1 MDFANIHLGTLIS
14 NFKDFSVEGFNL
26 FAKGKD
32 NLPHLICICP
42 NKDIAR
48 AIQSLLTIAKKA
60 QSLQPVNAEITSHCY
75 LAPKILADGT
85 LAMVASLFDDA
96 VWKNGDE
103 VEYNKLELELGTLEY
118 ESFVQQFLS
127 EPYTKG
133 DSGDEQSTFPV

>member
-1 MDFANIHLGTLIS
+1 MDLANLHLDSLIS
-14 NFKDFSVEGFNL
+14 HFKDFVVEGFNI
-26 FAKGKD
+26 FATGKD
-32 NLPHLICICP
+32 NLPHLICACP
-42 NKDIAR
+42 NKDMAR

-60 QSLQPVNAEITSHCY
+60 QSLQVVDAEITSHCY
-75 LAPKILADGT
+75 LSPKILADGS

-127 EPYTKG
+127 EP
-133 DSGDEQSTFPV
+133 DPS